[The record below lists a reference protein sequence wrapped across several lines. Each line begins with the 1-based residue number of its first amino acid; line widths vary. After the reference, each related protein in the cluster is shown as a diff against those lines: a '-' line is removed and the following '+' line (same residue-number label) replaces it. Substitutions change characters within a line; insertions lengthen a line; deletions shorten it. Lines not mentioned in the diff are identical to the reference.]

1 MKGDNSTATSE
12 DDIHALLVDD
22 SDRWASVAA
31 KRIEAVTGE
40 ITVSVAND
48 ANEAL
53 VHLAEADRVDCLLVD
68 YMMPGITGL
77 ELLERIREDRPDIPF
92 ILITSEGN
100 EDVAARAIDAG
111 VTDYVVKEPATDQTS
126 LLAEKIESV
135 VRQRRLQS
143 QLEESEQRYRSVVE
157 ESRDAICLLE
167 DGRVQFC
174 NERFAELT
182 GSDCESW
189 IGEEFVEDAIH
200 PDDRTAVREAFSNW
214 FDGNAEPELQEA
226 RLRRSDGSVR
236 VCEFTGRRITDDGE
250 ATLLVS
256 IRDVSERRRR
266 ERELQWE
273 RDLNRTVQ
281 EALVESRTRE
291 TLIQDAV
298 IHLHEYGYPV
308 AWVAERAVKGLSP
321 RAVAGDRE
329 FVDAI
334 SSAAETDEVQGEPAT
349 WVAQSG
355 ESQFVQDVAELFPSA
370 WREVVTGHG
379 FRSGGAVPLEHN
391 DVPYGVLAVYHDE
404 PDHFGETE
412 RRLLTELGDTI
423 AFGIHSLATEN
434 TLAAD
439 RTVMARFRVDDDA
452 YYLAE
457 LAMDGAF
464 RDCEQVTVQGT
475 VPDDEDGIVQYLRI
489 EGATDLMQDVLAAH
503 PDVTAVHELAA
514 DPLRLQVT
522 VRGHSPEAHL
532 ATRGVVVETTTLD
545 SDGAV
550 VEAQLQSRET
560 VTPTLERLEAAFEDV
575 SILAISDEDTMS
587 DTGGQ
592 LRTDRLTNKQRQ
604 ALRAAYHHGY
614 FEQPRGATAA
624 EIAETLGVAHS
635 TFLQHLHRAQQKV
648 FESRF
653 E

>member
-1 MKGDNSTATSE
+1 MTGNDSTEESE
-12 DDIHALLVDD
+12 QDIHTLLVDD
-22 SDRWASVAA
+22 SERWASVAA
-31 KRIEAVTGE
+31 KRIETETEE

-53 VHLAEADRVDCLLVD
+53 VQLAESDRVDCLIVD

-100 EDVAARAIDAG
+100 EDVAAQAIDAG
-111 VTDYVVKEPATDQTS
+111 VTDYVVKDPSIDQS
-126 LLAEKIESV
+126 PLFAEKIESV

-157 ESRDAICLLE
+157 ESRDAICLLR
-167 DGRVQFC
+167 DDRVQFC
-174 NERFAELT
+174 NQRFADLT
-182 GSDCESW
+182 GKDCVSW
-189 IGEEFVEDAIH
+189 IGEDLVEDAIH
-200 PDDRTAVREAFSNW
+200 PDDRKAVREAFANW
-214 FDGNAEPELQEA
+214 DDGSSEPELQEA
-226 RLRRSDGSVR
+226 RLRRSDGTLR
-236 VCEFTGRRITDDGE
+236 VCEFTGRRITDDGKP
-250 ATLLVS
+250 TLLVS

-266 ERELQWE
+266 ERELRWE

-281 EALVESRTRE
+281 EALVESRTRD
-291 TLIQDAV
+291 TLEADV
-298 IHLHEYGYPV
+298 VTHLYEYGYPV
-308 AWVAERAVKGLSP
+308 VWVAERATDGLSP
-321 RAVAGDRE
+321 RAVGGDRE

-349 WVAQSG
+349 WAAQSG
-355 ESQFVQDVAELFPSA
+355 EPQFVQDIAELFPSA
-370 WREVVTGHG
+370 WREVVTDHG

-391 DVPYGVLAVYHDE
+391 DVPYGVLAVYHDKE
-404 PDHFGETE
+404 DHFGETE
-412 RRLLTELGDTI
+412 RRLLTDLGDTV

-439 RTVMARFRVDDDA
+439 RTVTARFRVDDDG
-452 YYLAE
+452 YYLAD

-464 RDCEQVTVQGT
+464 RDCKRVTVQGT

-489 EGATDLMQDVLAAH
+489 EGATDAIQDVLAAH
-503 PDVTAVHELAA
+503 PDVRSVHEI
-514 DPLRLQVT
+514 DVEPRRLQVT
-522 VRGHSPEAHL
+522 VTCPSPEAHL
-532 ATRGVVVETTTLD
+532 ASRGVVVDTTTLD
-545 SDGAV
+545 SNGAV

-560 VTPTLERLEAAFEDV
+560 VTPTLERLQAAFEDV
-575 SILAISDEDTMS
+575 SLLAIGDEEASDPGSE
-587 DTGGQ
+587 
-592 LRTDRLTNKQRQ
+592 LRAARLTDKQRQ

-648 FESRF
+648 FETRF